1 MVCVCT
7 VSLLS
12 FYLKALSACQIVLL
26 YNEELLRSGWFSHK
40 NYNIIH
46 NQGIYQRDVW
56 EAGRGERRSAKE
68 YKQRE
73 LEDEQSN
80 MCRNTPGCVEFTGKE
95 SKKRDG
101 IRKQG
106 DEGHVNSLRH
116 ICALQHVCVERKST
130 KGRQSSHIS
139 IKRLQK
145 SGHQG
150 TRGQRRR
157 MRETEKQFLSLV
169 LHSYKTLLD
178 SWDRGAIIF
187 SSQIKEQSKM
197 GSEAVEIHMNPCRW
211 HVWCY
216 PDIWHVIFPSFY
228 IFFYICLQST

>member
-1 MVCVCT
+1 MVCACT

-12 FYLKALSACQIVLL
+12 FYLRALSACQIVLL

-80 MCRNTPGCVEFTGKE
+80 MCRNTPGRFEFTGKE

-106 DEGHVNSLRH
+106 DEGHVDSPRH
-116 ICALQHVCVERKST
+116 ICALLHMCVLNGKPQRADTVPTSPLSVC
-130 KGRQSSHIS
+130 GN
-139 IKRLQK
+139 
-145 SGHQG
+145 GHQG

-157 MRETEKQFLSLV
+157 RRETEKHRI
-169 LHSYKTLLD
+169 LHLFC
-178 SWDRGAIIF
+178 IIG
-187 SSQIKEQSKM
+187 QLGQK
-197 GSEAVEIHMNPCRW
+197 GR
-211 HVWCY
+211 Y
-216 PDIWHVIFPSFY
+216 
-228 IFFYICLQST
+228 FFISNKRTE